1 MIVLAHALHC
11 IALRCVALPC
21 LALPCLALPCIALY
35 GILHRIAL
43 HWDVGQPWSRIV
55 VVLPIPSQTHP
66 HFQFHPTL
74 RRFGFTSGPLDIKR
88 TRRDAP

>member
-1 MIVLAHALHC
+1 MIVLAHASH
-11 IALRCVALPC
+11 CVALPC
-21 LALPCLALPCIALY
+21 LALPCLASPCIVLVVY

-55 VVLPIPSQTHP
+55 LVLPIPSQTHP

-74 RRFGFTSGPLDIKR
+74 RRFGFTLGPLDIKK
-88 TRRDAP
+88 DQSHAP